1 MKKILIIQ
9 TRVGM
14 GDMCVFLPCIHEIA
28 KFSENSKVHVLTKKR
43 TCAKNFLKQDKFI
56 KKIIYLSEETGFKS
70 NLSILNLLK
79 VNKYD
84 ECYIL
89 HYGIRYYLIA
99 LLGGIKKI
107 KFYGIFKKNVSI
119 VKQSRLMVTKWSGNK
134 KLSFIP
140 KIYLKKKYDKVNQI
154 TIGVGGSG
162 SDKKWEIQNYIKL
175 LNMILVKNSIKNIVI
190 AGGKNELEDA
200 KKILFFFK
208 NTQNVKIFN
217 LCKKTIDD
225 SIPFLAKSKLYV
237 GNDTGF
243 MHLSG
248 LLNIMSFGIFGAS
261 PPDYSSYNKNII
273 PITPPGKSRVEYG
286 DQMMNNITPE
296 IVYRNIKK
304 FYQIN

>member
-9 TRVGM
+9 SRVGM

-28 KFSENSKVHVLTKKR
+28 KFSENSKIHILTKKR
-43 TCAKNFLKQDKFI
+43 TCAKNFLKEDKYI
-56 KKIIYLSEETGFKS
+56 KKIIYLPEEAGFKL

-89 HYGIRYYLIA
+89 HYGIRYYFIA
-99 LLGGIKKI
+99 FLSGIKKI
-107 KFYGIFKKNVSI
+107 KFYGVFKKNDSI
-119 VKQSRLMVTKWSGNK
+119 VQKSRLMVTKWSGNK
-134 KLSFIP
+134 KLSFTP
-140 KIYLKKKYDKVNQI
+140 KIYLNRKYSKVNQI
-154 TIGVGGSG
+154 TIGIGGSG
-162 SDKKWEIQNYIKL
+162 NDKKWEVKNYIKL
-175 LNMILVKNSIKNIVI
+175 LNLILVKNSIENIVI

-200 KKILFFFK
+200 KKIIFSFK
-208 NTQNVKIFN
+208 NNKDIKIFN
-217 LCKKTIDD
+217 LCKKTIDE
-225 SIPFLAKSKLYV
+225 SIPFLAKSKLYI

-248 LLNIMSFGIFGAS
+248 LLNIISIGIFGAS

-273 PITPPGKSRVEYG
+273 PITPPEKCRVSYG

-304 FYQIN
+304 VFHIN